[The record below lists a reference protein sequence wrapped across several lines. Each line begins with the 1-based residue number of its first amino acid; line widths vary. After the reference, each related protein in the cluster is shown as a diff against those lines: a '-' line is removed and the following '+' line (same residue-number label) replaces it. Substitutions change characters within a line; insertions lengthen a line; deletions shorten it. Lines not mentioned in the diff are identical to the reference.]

1 MELRGCTCY
10 IVWVQ
15 MVYLMLKQGGFMEK
29 IVLYTHPQS
38 RGRNVVW
45 MLEECGAEYET
56 VLMNFGEDLHS
67 PAYLAV
73 NPMGKLPALKYGDT
87 VITEASAIITFLAD
101 LFPQAKLAPAQVDG
115 QRGEYYRW
123 LFYTASSVEAALME
137 VAFQLPI
144 QPSMRKSLGYGS
156 MEQVIATLDGQLSK
170 QSYLLGEHFQGCDL
184 LLAGLLMF
192 AIRSGA
198 LSPTPAMQAYLARIT
213 ERAAYQKMLQMGEA
227 QMAQLSA

>member
-15 MVYLMLKQGGFMEK
+15 KVYLMLKQGGFMEK

-170 QSYLLGEHFQGCDL
+170 QSYLLGEHFQSCDL

>member
-170 QSYLLGEHFQGCDL
+170 QSYLLGEHFQSCDL

>member
-1 MELRGCTCY
+1 
-10 IVWVQ
+10 
-15 MVYLMLKQGGFMEK
+15 MEK